1 MERRTVAHK
10 LDGPDFTHIWIC
22 RMGEN
27 RGFENG
33 NESFLSQRSI
43 MKGRGGLWLGLLQLN
58 GDFYGEFHGIKFYV
72 TPSILLTW

>member
-1 MERRTVAHK
+1 MEHRTVAHK

-22 RMGEN
+22 SMGEN

-43 MKGRGGLWLGLLQLN
+43 MKGRGGLWLGLLQSNRNFMESFMTLKYIPHHQ
-58 GDFYGEFHGIKFYV
+58 FC
-72 TPSILLTW
+72 

>member
-22 RMGEN
+22 SMGEN

-43 MKGRGGLWLGLLQLN
+43 MKGRGGLWLGLLQSNRNFMESFMTLN
-58 GDFYGEFHGIKFYV
+58 YISHHQFC
-72 TPSILLTW
+72 